1 MPKLSQIAFSKILP
15 VSSVFRGVGVG
26 SVIAR
31 IVSRIFCTNTF
42 TSVSAD
48 RVSAAA
54 VVAAAAYKTDVIDG
68 MEWNTVHLLLPRFNI
83 SIFCN
88 IH

>member
-1 MPKLSQIAFSKILP
+1 
-15 VSSVFRGVGVG
+15 V
-26 SVIAR
+26 
-31 IVSRIFCTNTF
+31 
-42 TSVSAD
+42 
-48 RVSAAA
+48 
-54 VVAAAAYKTDVIDG
+54 AYKTDVIDG

>member
-15 VSSVFRGVGVG
+15 VSSVFRGAGAG
-26 SVIAR
+26 SVIVR
-31 IVSRIFCTNTF
+31 IVSRIFCTITF

-48 RVSAAA
+48 RVSA
-54 VVAAAAYKTDVIDG
+54 VVAAAEYKTDVIDG